1 MAEDLNNEE
10 VFALRQVDSPR
21 GRKIIIRPIQEE
33 KKFKASANNF
43 SSSGPEK
50 NDVSNW
56 MEKNY
61 KHEQILST
69 FQNENEPCTR
79 SVAFVI
85 DDLAYVEHGLSN
97 LRKDAFFN
105 SPAMLDWKTKRTTNT
120 EVNMEMFFIPKLY
133 CKRLNW
139 SDAL

>member
-10 VFALRQVDSPR
+10 VFVLRQVDSPR

-33 KKFKASANNF
+33 KKFKAIGKQFLFVWAQ
-43 SSSGPEK
+43 K

-85 DDLAYVEHGLSN
+85 GLSYVEHGLSN
-97 LRKDAFFN
+97 LGKDAFFN
-105 SPAMLDWKTKRTTNT
+105 SPALLDWKTKRTTST

>member
-1 MAEDLNNEE
+1 
-10 VFALRQVDSPR
+10 
-21 GRKIIIRPIQEE
+21 
-33 KKFKASANNF
+33 
-43 SSSGPEK
+43 
-50 NDVSNW
+50 

-69 FQNENEPCTR
+69 FQNENETCTR

-105 SPAMLDWKTKRTTNT
+105 SPAMLDWKTKRTTST

-133 CKRLNW
+133 CERLNW